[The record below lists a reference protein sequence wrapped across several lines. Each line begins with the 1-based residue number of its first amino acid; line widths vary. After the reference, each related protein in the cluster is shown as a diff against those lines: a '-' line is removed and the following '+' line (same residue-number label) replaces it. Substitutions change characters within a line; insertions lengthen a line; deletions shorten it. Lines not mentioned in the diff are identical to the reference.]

1 MEDLTLLLT
10 STGLLSLLLAAAG
23 ALFDP
28 KDPS

>member
-1 MEDLTLLLT
+1 MEDLALI
-10 STGLLSLLLAAAG
+10 LLATAALCLVLVAAG